1 MGPNGFL
8 VTRQSCPS
16 INFLTRSCARS
27 PFLHNP
33 QSVPNVPWLKTRFQG
48 PATVQL
54 AVTHAAIVVHLVDA
68 HGNPSDASAS
78 VLQSLFADK
87 SIVKAG
93 VGIDQDMLELYRMW
107 GCSGDIVNRFDMGGI
122 GATNGA
128 SVSLKALTKAVIDI
142 ELLKSRKLAMSNW
155 GLVPLKETQLAYC
168 ARDAWAAA
176 AVTTEL
182 AERDPTTFST
192 AVLTKML
199 ESEYCMSELD
209 ERAKKRKEAKARL
222 LEIVG
227 KGPDRVP
234 RKDLTDELRR
244 DVDELDVVLRALAPQ
259 SLLRYDINTSG

>member
-1 MGPNGFL
+1 M
-8 VTRQSCPS
+8 
-16 INFLTRSCARS
+16 
-27 PFLHNP
+27 
-33 QSVPNVPWLKTRFQG
+33 
-48 PATVQL
+48 QL
-54 AVTHAAIVVHLVDA
+54 AVPHAAIVVHLVDA

-78 VLQSLFADK
+78 VLQSLLADT

-93 VGIDQDMLELYRMW
+93 VGIDQDMLELYRTW

-128 SVSLKALTKAVIDI
+128 SISLKALTKAVIDI

-155 GLVPLKETQLAYC
+155 GLLPLKETQIAYC

-182 AERDPTTFST
+182 AERDPFTFST
-192 AVLTKML
+192 TALIQLL
-199 ESEYCMSELD
+199 ESEFCISELD
-209 ERAKKRKEAKARL
+209 ERAKRRKEAKVRL
-222 LEIVG
+222 IEIVG
-227 KGPDRVP
+227 KGADRVP

-259 SLLRYDINTSG
+259 SLLRYDINALG